1 MSAPFSL
8 RTLALTLAL
17 TFCVQ
22 GISNAAPP
30 NQLAADE
37 KVTLN
42 FVDAEIDTVIK
53 ALGLFTQKNF
63 VIDGRVKGKIN
74 LVSPRPLNREEALS
88 TLLSALRLQGISVVE
103 ADGVAKVLPEADAKL
118 HGGSIRGQGDMNG
131 RGDQVITR
139 VFQLRMESANN
150 LLPVLRPLISPNN
163 SITAYPANNTLVITD
178 YAENINRLAR
188 IIASVDNSKISDVKV
203 LPVQHAVASDMA
215 ALLSKSLDEGGGTAA
230 DPGQRISIMADSRS
244 NRLIIR
250 SSSPGR
256 VALATRLLE
265 ELDQPSSQPGNI
277 HIVYLK
283 NAEASKLAG
292 ILRSVIS
299 GDSGTSGASAS
310 SSLAPGNSAFQSGNN
325 TTGNGNGSGFASAS
339 GNGNTTNNG
348 SLNSVSNNSTGGG
361 MIQADPS
368 TNSLIITAPEPVYR
382 NLRSI
387 IDKLDMRRAQVFVE
401 SLIVEVSA
409 ENVAE
414 FGIQWQGV
422 SNSTNVF
429 GGTNFTTPGSGSN
442 ILTLG
447 NSGASGAL
455 PTPGGGLNFGLINGT
470 ALSIGGVTI
479 GNLGLLARALETTG
493 KANILSTP
501 NLMTLDNEEAR
512 IIIGQNVPFVTGQY
526 ASTGNTATVN
536 PFQTVER
543 KDVGLTLKVKP
554 QVSDGGI
561 VRMQIYQET
570 SNVAST
576 TSTNLITTNK
586 RAIETTVLV
595 DDGQIIALGGLI
607 EDSEK
612 GSVEMVPFLGN
623 IPFIGALFRYDNRK
637 RSKTNLM
644 VFLRPYVVRTPE
656 DSRGLVTDRYDYM
669 RSKNIDN
676 LPEKRLTMPEFG
688 APLLPPLESGVT
700 ARDPFPLMRM
710 HRDLPVFPEEK

>member
-299 GDSGTSGASAS
+299 GDSGASGASAS

>member
-1 MSAPFSL
+1 M
-8 RTLALTLAL
+8 
-17 TFCVQ
+17 Q

-447 NSGASGAL
+447 NAGASGAL

>member
-17 TFCVQ
+17 NFCVH
-22 GISNAAPP
+22 GISIATPP

>member
-447 NSGASGAL
+447 NAGASGAL

>member
-283 NAEASKLAG
+283 MPKPA
-292 ILRSVIS
+292 
-299 GDSGTSGASAS
+299 
-310 SSLAPGNSAFQSGNN
+310 NS
-325 TTGNGNGSGFASAS
+325 
-339 GNGNTTNNG
+339 
-348 SLNSVSNNSTGGG
+348 
-361 MIQADPS
+361 
-368 TNSLIITAPEPVYR
+368 
-382 NLRSI
+382 
-387 IDKLDMRRAQVFVE
+387 
-401 SLIVEVSA
+401 
-409 ENVAE
+409 
-414 FGIQWQGV
+414 
-422 SNSTNVF
+422 
-429 GGTNFTTPGSGSN
+429 
-442 ILTLG
+442 
-447 NSGASGAL
+447 
-455 PTPGGGLNFGLINGT
+455 
-470 ALSIGGVTI
+470 
-479 GNLGLLARALETTG
+479 
-493 KANILSTP
+493 
-501 NLMTLDNEEAR
+501 
-512 IIIGQNVPFVTGQY
+512 
-526 ASTGNTATVN
+526 
-536 PFQTVER
+536 
-543 KDVGLTLKVKP
+543 
-554 QVSDGGI
+554 
-561 VRMQIYQET
+561 
-570 SNVAST
+570 
-576 TSTNLITTNK
+576 
-586 RAIETTVLV
+586 
-595 DDGQIIALGGLI
+595 
-607 EDSEK
+607 
-612 GSVEMVPFLGN
+612 
-623 IPFIGALFRYDNRK
+623 
-637 RSKTNLM
+637 
-644 VFLRPYVVRTPE
+644 
-656 DSRGLVTDRYDYM
+656 
-669 RSKNIDN
+669 
-676 LPEKRLTMPEFG
+676 
-688 APLLPPLESGVT
+688 
-700 ARDPFPLMRM
+700 
-710 HRDLPVFPEEK
+710 PVFCVP

>member
-42 FVDAEIDTVIK
+42 FVDAEIDTLIK

-447 NSGASGAL
+447 NAGASGAL

>member
-22 GISNAAPP
+22 GISNAVPP

-299 GDSGTSGASAS
+299 GDSGASGASAS

-447 NSGASGAL
+447 NAGASGSL

>member
-8 RTLALTLAL
+8 RTLVLTLAL

-447 NSGASGAL
+447 NAGASGAL

>member
-447 NSGASGAL
+447 NAGASGAL

-644 VFLRPYVVRTPE
+644 VFLRPYAVRTPE

>member
-299 GDSGTSGASAS
+299 GDSGASCASAS

>member
-447 NSGASGAL
+447 NAGASGAL

-512 IIIGQNVPFVTGQY
+512 IIIG
-526 ASTGNTATVN
+526 
-536 PFQTVER
+536 
-543 KDVGLTLKVKP
+543 
-554 QVSDGGI
+554 
-561 VRMQIYQET
+561 
-570 SNVAST
+570 
-576 TSTNLITTNK
+576 
-586 RAIETTVLV
+586 
-595 DDGQIIALGGLI
+595 
-607 EDSEK
+607 
-612 GSVEMVPFLGN
+612 
-623 IPFIGALFRYDNRK
+623 
-637 RSKTNLM
+637 
-644 VFLRPYVVRTPE
+644 
-656 DSRGLVTDRYDYM
+656 
-669 RSKNIDN
+669 
-676 LPEKRLTMPEFG
+676 
-688 APLLPPLESGVT
+688 
-700 ARDPFPLMRM
+700 
-710 HRDLPVFPEEK
+710 

>member
-447 NSGASGAL
+447 NAGASGAL

-493 KANILSTP
+493 KAHILSTP